1 MTAKPTKIHDNL
13 TRRERQALKK
23 LQHRTDIVIKPAD
36 KGSGTV
42 VMNRQDYLK
51 ECHRQLNDAKF
62 YKKVTKDPTPDV
74 NKRVQKYLDGLLKD
88 KAIDKNTYKYLS
100 PVNPRPGR
108 FYILPKL
115 HKQGHPGRPIV
126 SANGHPTEKIS
137 EFVSYHL
144 NPLVQTLPSYI
155 KNTTHLLNKLKQI
168 TDLPPNA
175 LLVTLDV
182 SSLYTNIPTNEGI
195 NACRK
200 ALDARSQKDIRTEA
214 ICDLIRI
221 ILNMNNFEFNNEHF
235 MQLHGTAM
243 GTRMAP
249 AFANLFMGDF
259 ETKALDSYPD
269 KPFIWWRYIDDIFMI
284 WTLGEDKLDDFI
296 KYLNNI
302 HHTIKF
308 TSERSTTS
316 IPFLDVDI
324 HLNNGKIETDLYSKP
339 TDKHQYLLN
348 TSSHPYHTKRSIPY
362 SLALLLRRICSTE
375 NFFEHRVK
383 ELQQYLVKRGY
394 KQRFISEQIDRARLV
409 SRAESLQEHTR
420 ETRSDRVPLVITYNP
435 ALRNIQKILHNKQPL
450 LNSSSNCKEIF
461 KETPVV
467 SYRRSPNLRD
477 LLVRAK
483 LKGPNQCSQPPPG
496 TFLCNSNHRCLT
508 CPHIEDGKTTYTFSS
523 TNEVRQI
530 KHHITCN
537 STNLVYMIQ
546 CKRCNKQYVGETKR
560 TLRER
565 FTEHRQAS
573 NNPRHKK
580 AATAVPT
587 HFNMPGHCTS
597 DMSLVPLELLPTK
610 STSRRKARE
619 AYLIDRGKTL
629 EPNGLNRRSEQ

>member
-1 MTAKPTKIHDNL
+1 
-13 TRRERQALKK
+13 
-23 LQHRTDIVIKPAD
+23 
-36 KGSGTV
+36 
-42 VMNRQDYLK
+42 
-51 ECHRQLNDAKF
+51 
-62 YKKVTKDPTPDV
+62 
-74 NKRVQKYLDGLLKD
+74 
-88 KAIDKNTYKYLS
+88 
-100 PVNPRPGR
+100 
-108 FYILPKL
+108 
-115 HKQGHPGRPIV
+115 
-126 SANGHPTEKIS
+126 
-137 EFVSYHL
+137 
-144 NPLVQTLPSYI
+144 
-155 KNTTHLLNKLKQI
+155 
-168 TDLPPNA
+168 
-175 LLVTLDV
+175 
-182 SSLYTNIPTNEGI
+182 
-195 NACRK
+195 
-200 ALDARSQKDIRTEA
+200 
-214 ICDLIRI
+214 
-221 ILNMNNFEFNNEHF
+221 MNNFEFNNEHF

-362 SLALLLRRICSTE
+362 SLALRLRRICSTE

-496 TFLCNSNHRCLT
+496 TFRCNSNHRCLT